1 MNKVYKTNI
10 TKGFCFQWQK
20 SKACMEFVSN
30 ALDQGNYDIDTQ
42 TSSGKLVVTNYDVK
56 LDHKSL
62 MLGLSS
68 KRGDDSKRGVF
79 GCGLS
84 QAIAAL
90 IDQDCKVTLYNADV
104 VWECSFELC
113 NGWGY
118 EVLTFKEYPNQELS
132 PNLKV
137 VVTGLHEDDV
147 LEIEKRCLVLQD
159 REVLFSTEYGDVIA
173 HGEDNGEIFC
183 GDMYVCENSAFNYS
197 YNFAPKVLP
206 LNQDRNSASQ
216 WEISR
221 LTAKIW
227 KQCPDKELLVEAIKS
242 KKADCEY
249 VMDSW
254 YTSDSSDLSVSE
266 DFGEEYLEQ
275 YKNHIVT
282 SDFDEYE
289 QLTKCGNKVKY
300 LDNSNQVKAIKE
312 SRVYTE
318 MAASLDIIEVE
329 STATKLE
336 RISLAFQQLIN
347 DHDHEEIEY
356 EGFTMQEHIDTLDEI
371 IYEL

>member
-20 SKACMEFVSN
+20 SKACMEYISN
-30 ALDQGNYDIDTQ
+30 ALDEGNYNFEVDYEQ
-42 TSSGKLVVTNYDVK
+42 GKLEVTNYGVK
-56 LDHKSL
+56 LDPKAL

-68 KRGDDSKRGVF
+68 KREDNTKRGCF
-79 GCGLS
+79 GSGLPQS
-84 QAIAAL
+84 IAVL
-90 IDQDCKVTLYNADV
+90 LDQGCTVNIVNNDV
-104 VWECSFELC
+104 VWEAAFSYCED
-113 NGWGY
+113 WGY
-118 EVLTFKEYPNQELS
+118 EVLTFKEALNSTPDT
-132 PNLKV
+132 NLTV
-137 VVTGLHEDDV
+137 VVEGLSEEDLDEV
-147 LEIEKRCLVLQD
+147 KSRTLALQN
-159 REVLFSTEYGDVIA
+159 REVLFSTKYGDVIA
-173 HGEDNGEIFC
+173 HGDDEGEIFC
-183 GDMYVCENSAFNYS
+183 GDMYVCENSSFKYS

-254 YTSDSSDLSVSE
+254 YTDDSSDLSVSE
-266 DFGEEYLEQ
+266 EFGQEYISKYQ
-275 YKNHIVT
+275 GYVVT

-312 SRVYTE
+312 STAYGN
-318 MAASLDIIEVE
+318 MIASMEIIEVE

-336 RISLAFQQLIN
+336 RVSFAFQQLIN
-347 DHDHEEIEY
+347 DHDHEEIQY
-356 EGFTMQEHIDTLDEI
+356 EGFTMQDHIDTLDEI
-371 IYEL
+371 INEL